1 MAVAKQK
8 YRLDILVNDENPD
21 IRQAVIEQGYI
32 PTNKEDIAS
41 SVLGN
46 EQLSIPTNNNYL
58 NNIEEIR

>member
-32 PTNKEDIAS
+32 PTNKEDIVL
-41 SVLGN
+41 SVLDN
-46 EQLSIPTNNNYL
+46 EQLSVPSTNISL
-58 NNIEEIR
+58 NNVEETR